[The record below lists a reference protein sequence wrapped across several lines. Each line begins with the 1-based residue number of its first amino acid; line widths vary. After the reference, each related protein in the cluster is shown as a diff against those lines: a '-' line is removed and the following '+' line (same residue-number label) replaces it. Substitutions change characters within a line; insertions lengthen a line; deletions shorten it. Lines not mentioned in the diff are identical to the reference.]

1 MATLSRLAIAFGAPA
16 VIMASAIS
24 LVWLSTSRV
33 DTVMGPSRPV
43 LYTPPPPPSPT
54 AGLDDVDAPA
64 PPPNIDEAAPAWQAQ
79 ARNALIPFSTA
90 PHLSAARFVAA
101 ADREAPA
108 QAMQCLTSAV
118 YYEAA
123 TEPEAG
129 KRAVAQVV
137 VNRWASRAFPKT
149 ICGVIH
155 QGAPAPGC
163 QFSFMC
169 DGALGRK
176 PSAEGWADAE
186 MVARAALNGYVE
198 TSVGAATHYHAD
210 YVVPVWAASMLKLVK
225 LGRHIFYRWPGAD
238 ALATPVAVAPI
249 APAAPLG
256 AASDALGALVKPL
269 ATPSPAGSL
278 PMSIAPRAASEPVG
292 SPPPRGPGAP
302 PAAAPQAQAPAPA
315 IAPLGA
321 LDAAPKPK
329 PEPTPDAPRRPVPP
343 PSLRVG
349 PL

>member
-1 MATLSRLAIAFGAPA
+1 MATLSRLAFAFGAPA
-16 VIMASAIS
+16 IIMASAVS
-24 LVWLSTSRV
+24 VVWLSTSRV

-43 LYTPPPPPSPT
+43 LYTPPPPPVPS
-54 AGLDDVDAPA
+54 AGLDGLDAPS
-64 PPPNIDEAAPAWQAQ
+64 PPPNIDEPTSAWQAQ

-90 PHLSAARFVAA
+90 PHLNAARFAAA
-101 ADREAPA
+101 ADGEAPA

-137 VNRWASRAFPKT
+137 INRWASRAFPKT

-169 DGALGRK
+169 DGALARK
-176 PSAEGWADAE
+176 PSPEGWADAE

-210 YVVPVWAASMLKLVK
+210 YVVPVWAGSMLKLVK

-238 ALATPVAVAPI
+238 ALSAPVPVEPSPLEAPVAAAPDASSVVEKAAVAP
-249 APAAPLG
+249 APATPAPTPATLPG
-256 AASDALGALVKPL
+256 SAKPD
-269 ATPSPAGSL
+269 TSST
-278 PMSIAPRAASEPVG
+278 
-292 SPPPRGPGAP
+292 
-302 PAAAPQAQAPAPA
+302 PAAAPTAQAPAQA
-315 IAPLGA
+315 IAPLA
-321 LDAAPKPK
+321 APVVAPKPK
-329 PEPTPDAPRRPVPP
+329 PEPRPEAPRRPVPP